1 MSRLAKIGRIID
13 NRAGNSRSLAERKGA
28 FASTGLASADLMG
41 VGNQLTIP
49 RLDGTPLEHRFSAGD
64 TASIALAQTLL
75 ELDIALAEDWVAA
88 TRDPRAYVLKT
99 LDRWIAAHGG
109 DAIKRRFDLYATLT
123 GCLDEYSERNEENPD
138 GSRLYLTIDPDK
150 SGFVVLRPTLELLK
164 EVNPRAPVSFVH
176 LFIRALNKWVRVYDY
191 RDAQE
196 RVAML
201 HDWVEGEE
209 DPDQY
214 EFPDVEGCIP
224 ASMKCRPFGRK
235 KLREIASQVKHK
247 QAKALLNSLLE
258 LSEVSEQAKRPELTD
273 EMREEL
279 CDTNPPLPSLL
290 AVFNQDDAI
299 EGCFDEEA
307 QTMMAVTPEPSVI
320 IPLNAHEPDSVRQ
333 AFHTFGVVC
342 KTMAAASRLIDRM
355 PGNDQ
360 WVIQRQEEK
369 HGGADQ
375 NRS

>member
-1 MSRLAKIGRIID
+1 
-13 NRAGNSRSLAERKGA
+13 
-28 FASTGLASADLMG
+28 
-41 VGNQLTIP
+41 
-49 RLDGTPLEHRFSAGD
+49 GD

-75 ELDIALAEDWVAA
+75 ELDIALAQDWVVAN
-88 TRDPRAYVLKT
+88 RDPRAYVLMT

-138 GSRLYLTIDPDK
+138 GSRLYLTIDPGK
-150 SGFVVLRPTLELLK
+150 SGFMVLHPTLDLLEK
-164 EVNPRAPVSFVH
+164 VNPRAPVTFVRF
-176 LFIRALNKWVRVYDY
+176 LAGALSKWVRVYDY
-191 RDAQE
+191 CDAQE

-201 HDWVEGEE
+201 HDWVQGEE

-224 ASMKCRPFGRK
+224 PSMKCRPLGRK
-235 KLREIASQVKHK
+235 KLREIASQ
-247 QAKALLNSLLE
+247 AKSKEAKVLLNALLE
-258 LSEVSEQAKRPELTD
+258 LSEVSEQAQRPELTD

-290 AVFNQDDAI
+290 AVFTQDDAI
-299 EGCFDEEA
+299 EGCFDEDA
-307 QTMMAVTPEPSVI
+307 QNMMEVSPEPSVI
-320 IPLNAHEPDSVRQ
+320 IPFNAHDPQSVRH
-333 AFHTFGVVC
+333 AFHTFGVAC

-355 PGNDQ
+355 PGNEQ
-360 WVIQRQEEK
+360 WVIQRQEAR

>member
-13 NRAGNSRSLAERKGA
+13 NGSGNSRSLSERKRA

-41 VGNQLTIP
+41 VGNELAIP

-75 ELDIALAEDWVAA
+75 DLDIALAKDWDAA
-88 TRDPRAYVLKT
+88 SRDPRAYVLMT

-123 GCLDEYSERNEENPD
+123 GCLDEYSENNEEDPD
-138 GSRLYLTIDPDK
+138 GSRLYLTIDPGK
-150 SGFVVLRPTLELLK
+150 SGFVVLRQTLELLE

-176 LFIRALNKWVRVYDY
+176 LFTRALNNWVRVYDY

-209 DPDQY
+209 DADQY

-224 ASMKCRPFGRK
+224 SSMKCRPLGRK
-235 KLREIASQVKHK
+235 KLREIAAQMKRK
-247 QAKALLNSLLE
+247 QAKALFNSLLE

-290 AVFNQDDAI
+290 AVFTQEDAV
-299 EGCFDEEA
+299 EGCFDEDA
-307 QTMMAVTPEPSVI
+307 QNMMEVTPEPSVI
-320 IPLNAHEPDSVRQ
+320 IPLNAHDPQNVRQ

-355 PGNDQ
+355 PGNEE
-360 WVIQRQEEK
+360 WVIQRQEGK
-369 HGGADQ
+369 HGGATQD
-375 NRS
+375 RS